1 MYFVLENILIFIFV
15 VIFIFLI
22 SKLID
27 IFFSLLDVIM
37 KHFSNNSL
45 LNLQSKLV
53 RVSTLI
59 ESKIKFL
66 FSEQRILRSTGLLIV
81 IVVLIY
87 YARLFQTYFQGD
99 EWFFFSLYFPLI
111 KDWVGLLTAV
121 FNFMIDQK
129 FIGVRD
135 HLTPISHFL
144 FALSLKLFGLNYVYY
159 IISSLL
165 IHIVNSILIVKIMW
179 KMVPDKKYIGII
191 SGLFFALS
199 TIHQQSVTWIMTY
212 LWTSL
217 SVTFMLLAIN
227 ELLKKLK
234 PAKDTPFRPYLFIL
248 FAIAPIL
255 TKESTIIIF
264 PVLLLLTYLLDKK
277 LLKWVSR
284 LVGIIIL
291 IFIPYRFILPLF
303 LPRDLSTTIA
313 TAVQSPFT
321 LPLTLFRIITYPL
334 KVLAEVFVPGS
345 VILPITE
352 ELTPLAYPTYGAE
365 KEVRGSNFLTF
376 TQSAGSD
383 IIIFMLAT
391 ALLILIV
398 LLIFKLRNSKFL
410 QTPLVLGFSLI
421 VLGAL
426 PLIMIAKY
434 APWWA
439 YVTFIDSRHLY
450 LPSIGA
456 AMIFGIAT
464 YYISGPLS
472 RLLRRIVFLR
482 WFTTPTKI
490 LTTMV
495 ILWLLINFHLLQK
508 VISEQ
513 VEMGTDRRNIVNLII
528 KDQPILPEK
537 SVFLIDSDS
546 AYYGFAELMPPFQ
559 TNFGKILVVQYY
571 NKGQLPADFL
581 SPDFLD
587 KKGIV
592 GQGYQEFDGKGFGYF
607 LSIYKVAQLMEDRQ
621 LPIGSVF
628 SYKWSGKIHKIEN
641 NTSEIRT
648 KLTAIENERSKYKG
662 WQKISFKDQ
671 NLTLR
676 IPENGS
682 YKEKKPS
689 DENILK
695 ELEVTSPVL
704 QINIKVRKKTNGV
717 GIDPNVV
724 TLTDSEGNII
734 GNNTT
739 SRTITLNDGK
749 LLSTTLTT
757 TGKSI
762 KYFFPTNV
770 PPDKILEVT
779 FLNIPSGSNTRPEL
793 AEKFISFIQ
802 FPDNIED

>member
-1 MYFVLENILIFIFV
+1 MRPVLENIII
-15 VIFIFLI
+15 VIAAVFFIFLL

-27 IFFSLLDVIM
+27 IFFHLLSGISKYM
-37 KHFSNNSL
+37 FSIQTIQN
-45 LNLQSKLV
+45 KIT

-59 ESKIKFL
+59 ESKVKFL
-66 FSEQRILRSTGLLIV
+66 FSEQRIFLSTSLLLA
-81 IVVLIY
+81 VLIFIY

-111 KDWVGLLTAV
+111 KDWIGLLTAV

-144 FALSLKLFGLNYVYY
+144 FALSLKLFGLNYIYY
-159 IISSLL
+159 IASSLF
-165 IHIVNSILIVKIMW
+165 IHILNSILVVKIMW
-179 KMVPDKKYIGII
+179 KMVPDKKFIGII
-191 SGLFFALS
+191 SGLFFGLS

-227 ELLKKLK
+227 ELLKKLQPTK
-234 PAKDTPFRPYLFIL
+234 GVPFRPYLFTL

-255 TKESTIIIF
+255 TKESTIILF
-264 PVLLLLTYLLDKK
+264 PVLLLLTFLLDKK
-277 LLKWVSR
+277 LLKWAIR
-284 LVGIIIL
+284 LVGIVFL
-291 IFIPYRFILPLF
+291 FYIPYRFILPLF
-303 LPRDLSTTIA
+303 LPRDLSTA
-313 TAVQSPFT
+313 VASSVQSPFT
-321 LPLTLFRIITYPL
+321 IPLTIFRIITYPL
-334 KVLAEVFVPGS
+334 KTLAEVFIPGS

-391 ALLILIV
+391 ALLILIT
-398 LLIFKLRNSKFL
+398 LLIFKLKGSKTL
-410 QTPLVLGFSLI
+410 QVPLILGFSLI

-456 AMIFGIAT
+456 AMIFGVTT
-464 YYISGPLS
+464 YYISRPISQLLK
-472 RLLRRIVFLR
+472 RLVFLKK
-482 WFTTPTKI
+482 FISPTKVLVAI
-490 LTTMV
+490 VAFWM
-495 ILWLLINFHLLQK
+495 IANFNLLQK
-508 VISEQ
+508 VMSEQ
-513 VEMGTDRRNIVNLII
+513 VEMGTDRRNIVNLIM
-528 KDQPILPEK
+528 KDQPTLPER
-537 SVFLIDSDS
+537 SIFLIDSDS

-559 TNFGKILVVQYY
+559 TNFGKILVVHYY
-571 NKGQLPADFL
+571 NRGQLPENFL
-581 SPDFLD
+581 SPEFLD

-592 GQGYQEFDGKGFGYF
+592 GQGYQEFDGRGFGYF
-607 LSIYKVAQLMEDRQ
+607 LSIYKVAQLLEDRQ
-621 LPIGSVF
+621 LPINSVF
-628 SYKWSGKIHKIEN
+628 SYKWSGKAHKIEN
-641 NTSEIRT
+641 NTLEVRG
-648 KLTAIENERSKYKG
+648 KLTSIENERSKYKS
-662 WQKISFKDQ
+662 WQKISFSDQ

-676 IPENGS
+676 LPENGS
-682 YKEKKPS
+682 YKENTS
-689 DENILK
+689 NDTNILK
-695 ELEVTSPVL
+695 EISITSPTI
-704 QINIKVRKKTNGV
+704 QINLKVRKKTNGV
-717 GIDPNVV
+717 GINPNVV
-724 TLTDSEGNII
+724 ILTDSEGKII
-734 GNNTT
+734 GDNLT
-739 SRTITLNDGK
+739 SRTILLNNGQQ
-749 LLSTTLTT
+749 LSVTLTT

-779 FLNIPSGSNTRPEL
+779 FQNIPSGTNNYSEL